1 MLPIELLIKKY
12 KRMNG
17 QGRYMNSLCEGM
29 TQIGVEFKSYQPTY
43 PLLIKSAQKPLKR
56 AGFDLAEFF
65 STFPVAAPLSK
76 NSVKHLM
83 SQQMGTLLMFNPSLK
98 NTAIT
103 VYDIIPYLVRH
114 NKEQNGYRHP
124 IERLFDKLSLIGL
137 RKADVIITISEF
149 TKQTLI
155 ETLSLP
161 AEQIDVVLS
170 GMDHDV
176 FRQVPI
182 SDSFRTRHHLPAEY
196 RYLLYVGSELPRKN
210 LFRLVEAFAEL
221 KAKMP
226 NVKLIKIGTPLYGP
240 GYQQLQQLIDNFA
253 LEDDILFYDH
263 LSEED
268 LIRFYNA
275 ADLFVFPSLY
285 EGFGMPPLEA
295 MACGTPVVCSNA
307 TSLPEVV
314 GDAAILID
322 PYDTE
327 AMTEAMYEVLSDD
340 SLQEELRHK
349 GLERASQFTWERA
362 AKETVAVYEKRFN
375 TV

>member
-1 MLPIELLIKKY
+1 MSIEFLIKKY

-17 QGRYMNSLCEGM
+17 QARYMNSLREGM
-29 TQIGVEFKSYQPTY
+29 TQIGTEFKSYQPTY
-43 PLLIKSAQKPLKR
+43 PFIIKGAQKPLKR

-76 NSVKHLM
+76 NGVKHLM
-83 SQQMGTLLMFNPSLK
+83 TQQMGTLLMFNPSLK

-103 VYDIIPYLVRH
+103 VHDIIPYLVRH
-114 NKEQNGYRHP
+114 DKEQNGYRHP
-124 IERLFDKLSLIGL
+124 IQRLFDKLSLIGL
-137 RKADVIITISEF
+137 RKAGVIIAISEF

-161 AEQIDVVLS
+161 PEQIDVVLY
-170 GMDHDV
+170 GMDHKV

-182 SDSFRTRHHLPAEY
+182 SQSFRTRHHLPTEN
-196 RYLLYVGSELPRKN
+196 RYLLYVGSENPRKN
-210 LFRLVEAFAEL
+210 LFRLVQALAPL
-221 KAKMP
+221 KARIP
-226 NVKLIKIGTPLYGP
+226 NVKLIKVGTPLYGP
-240 GYQQLQQLIDNFA
+240 GYQQLQKLIHELG
-253 LEDDILFYDH
+253 LEQDVLFYNH
-263 LSEED
+263 PSEED
-268 LIRFYNA
+268 LIRFYNV

-295 MACGTPVVCSNA
+295 MACGTPVVSSNA
-307 TSLPEVV
+307 ASLPEVV

-327 AMTEAMYEVLSDD
+327 AMSEAIYNVLSDD
-340 SLQEELRHK
+340 SLQEELKHK

-362 AKETVAVYEKRFN
+362 AKNTVAVYEKRFN